1 MGKGTNLLN
10 IKCILGDLSD
20 ETQIMDYIVYDD
32 ATSNKSSNY
41 DLTNISLSFDND
53 HYVSVSSTTSSGNNN
68 YMGFIEPKNM
78 EALPNFSIECDIK
91 CVSETGQNGL
101 IDIDNIVTVSG
112 NQKAVE
118 LISAFN
124 SNQKGIVFRPWD
136 GSNRVNTALSKNIW
150 YTFKLQIIGTSV
162 TGVISQNGVNVYSK
176 TATYANASELQH
188 ICIYQADVA
197 STIHWKNLKIQKL

>member
-1 MGKGTNLLN
+1 MS
-10 IKCILGDLSD
+10 SD

-53 HYVSVSSTTSSGNNN
+53 HYISVSSTTSSGNNN

-78 EALPNFSIECDIK
+78 EALSDFSIECDIK
-91 CVSETGQNGL
+91 CVSGTGQNGL

-124 SNQKGIVFRPWD
+124 SNDKGIVFRPWD
-136 GSNRVNTALSKNIW
+136 VSNRVKTALSKNIW

-176 TATYANASELQH
+176 TATYTNASELQH